1 MDDEIVELVIRFVHD
16 LRMLSQRHPKYV
28 MYGQGK
34 IIRLLDQHPG
44 VSQRELAELAA
55 LKPASL
61 TETIERMERDGLV
74 ERQRD
79 QRDHRII
86 RVKLTPLGQKR
97 SQQLAKEHQQFQK
110 ALLNSLSV
118 EEKQALIQICQKLNT
133 NLQALIERGIQK

>member
-1 MDDEIVELVIRFVHD
+1 
-16 LRMLSQRHPKYV
+16 

-79 QRDHRII
+79 QQDRRII

-133 NLQALIERGIQK
+133 NLLALIERGIQK